1 MLSHNHKIKSQKDS
15 CQIATIVIVVIVC
28 YFPFSVMSWQE
39 FQKHRAEGTKRHG
52 VVVRPDESMLNGM
65 SIEQIEMEFR

>member
-1 MLSHNHKIKSQKDS
+1 
-15 CQIATIVIVVIVC
+15 
-28 YFPFSVMSWQE
+28 MSWQE

-52 VVVRPDESMLNGM
+52 VVVRPDDSMLNGM